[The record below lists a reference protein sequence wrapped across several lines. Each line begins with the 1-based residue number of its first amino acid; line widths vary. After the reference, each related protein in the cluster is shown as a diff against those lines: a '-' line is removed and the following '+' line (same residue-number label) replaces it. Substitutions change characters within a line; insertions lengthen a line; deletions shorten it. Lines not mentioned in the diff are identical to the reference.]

1 MSVFRFKKFNVVNER
16 SAMKVNTDGVLL
28 GAVMTIRPSD
38 RRLLDIGTGTGTI
51 ALMAAQRVMGIPDQ
65 VGDDGVKIEDDGVM
79 VEDDRVMVGDDRVM
93 VGDDGVMVEDDGV
106 KVGDDGVMVEDSV
119 PGGVVIDAIDIDE
132 PSATEGIP
140 DQVGD
145 DGVKVEDDGMK
156 IGDDGVMVED
166 DGVKVGDDGVKGIP
180 DQVGDDR
187 VKVGDDR
194 VKVGDDRVKVED
206 DGVMVEDDVPGG
218 VVIDAIDIDEPSAAE
233 AAANFGNS
241 PWAAALK
248 AHLASLVDFA
258 VGMHSQPGYDLIFS
272 NPPYFDNALQAPE
285 ERRNAARHT
294 STGLSYREILDFA
307 SVHLTE
313 QGRVALV
320 LPADTERELTRHA
333 RMSGLHLYKITRI
346 RTVPR
351 KSPTRIIAEFS
362 RQRTDS
368 PEDIILTIQTEG
380 QYTQEYLSLTKEFYL
395 FA

>member
-1 MSVFRFKKFNVVNER
+1 MLDSEPFVCLRVGKFDDPYLFKSLIISNIDDKILMSVFRFKKFNVVNER
-16 SAMKVNTDGVLL
+16 SAMKENTDGVLL

-65 VGDDGVKIEDDGVM
+65 VGDDGVK
-79 VEDDRVMVGDDRVM
+79 
-93 VGDDGVMVEDDGV
+93 
-106 KVGDDGVMVEDSV
+106 VGDDGVMVEDS
-119 PGGVVIDAIDIDE
+119 
-132 PSATEGIP
+132 
-140 DQVGD
+140 
-145 DGVKVEDDGMK
+145 
-156 IGDDGVMVED
+156 
-166 DGVKVGDDGVKGIP
+166 
-180 DQVGDDR
+180 
-187 VKVGDDR
+187 
-194 VKVGDDRVKVED
+194 
-206 DGVMVEDDVPGG
+206 VPGG

-248 AHLASLVDFA
+248 AHLTSLEDFA

-333 RMSGLHLYKITRI
+333 RMCGLHLYKITRI

-368 PEDIILTIQTEG
+368 PEDIILTIQNEG

>member
-1 MSVFRFKKFNVVNER
+1 MLDSKPFVCLRVGKFDDPYLFKSLIISNIGDKILMSVFRFKKFNVVNER

-65 VGDDGVKIEDDGVM
+65 VGDDGVKVEDDGVKIGDDGVKIGDDGVKIEDDGVKGIP
-79 VEDDRVMVGDDRVM
+79 DQVG
-93 VGDDGVMVEDDGV
+93 DDGV
-106 KVGDDGVMVEDSV
+106 KVGDDGVMVEDS
-119 PGGVVIDAIDIDE
+119 
-132 PSATEGIP
+132 
-140 DQVGD
+140 
-145 DGVKVEDDGMK
+145 
-156 IGDDGVMVED
+156 
-166 DGVKVGDDGVKGIP
+166 
-180 DQVGDDR
+180 
-187 VKVGDDR
+187 
-194 VKVGDDRVKVED
+194 
-206 DGVMVEDDVPGG
+206 VPGG

-248 AHLASLVDFA
+248 AHLASLEDFA
-258 VGMHSQPGYDLIFS
+258 DGMHSQPGYDLIFS

-368 PEDIILTIQTEG
+368 PEDIILTIQNEG

>member
-1 MSVFRFKKFNVVNER
+1 MLDSEPFVCLRVGKFDDPYLFKLLIISNIDDKILMSVFRFKKFNVVNER

-65 VGDDGVKIEDDGVM
+65 VGDDGVKIG
-79 VEDDRVMVGDDRVM
+79 
-93 VGDDGVMVEDDGV
+93 
-106 KVGDDGVMVEDSV
+106 
-119 PGGVVIDAIDIDE
+119 
-132 PSATEGIP
+132 
-140 DQVGD
+140 
-145 DGVKVEDDGMK
+145 
-156 IGDDGVMVED
+156 
-166 DGVKVGDDGVKGIP
+166 
-180 DQVGDDR
+180 
-187 VKVGDDR
+187 
-194 VKVGDDRVKVED
+194 D

-218 VVIDAIDIDEPSAAE
+218 VVIDAIDIDEPSATE

-248 AHLASLVDFA
+248 AHLASLEDFA

-307 SVHLTE
+307 SAHLTE

-333 RMSGLHLYKITRI
+333 RMCGLHLYKITRI

-368 PEDIILTIQTEG
+368 PEDIILTIQNEG